1 MQPDRVADG
10 GVVAEAARKRAA
22 EGRHIGMG
30 ADK

>member
-10 GVVAEAARKRAA
+10 GVVAGASPKRAA
-22 EGRHIGMG
+22 EGRQVGMG